1 MLKQDSPVQAREG
14 RNMIAH
20 GEDLAALG
28 AETVGLC
35 PLNQP

>member
-1 MLKQDSPVQAREG
+1 MLKQNSPVQAREG

-28 AETVGLC
+28 VETRALSS
-35 PLNQP
+35 